1 VAPAFF
7 GIHPMDVVVGGQGAA
22 GPPGGHDGPVARSDE
37 QVIIRVNMRARLPA
51 ADASS
56 QALSASRDGGSA
68 VIGAARM
75 SQNTSRKQGKN
86 HKSQKKQ

>member
-1 VAPAFF
+1 
-7 GIHPMDVVVGGQGAA
+7 M
-22 GPPGGHDGPVARSDE
+22 
-37 QVIIRVNMRARLPA
+37 IIRVNMRARLPA

-75 SQNTSRKQGKN
+75 SQNTSRKQEKN